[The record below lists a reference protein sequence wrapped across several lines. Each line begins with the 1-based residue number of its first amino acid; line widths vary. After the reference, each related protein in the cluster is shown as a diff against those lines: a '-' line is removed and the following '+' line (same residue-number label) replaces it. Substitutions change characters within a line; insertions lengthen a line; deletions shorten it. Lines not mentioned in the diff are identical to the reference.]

1 LRAAGASHPTPVI
14 PPQGGVL
21 AASNDWRTGMGNQV
35 HDTAIIG
42 PGVELGDDNV
52 IGPYAVITGP
62 CRIGNGNWIGAHV
75 AIGAAPEIRGHD
87 HGLPWGGDPVG
98 PGVEVGD
105 ANVLREFTT
114 VHGGSGRATRLGSRC
129 YVMTH
134 GHVGHDSLIDDDAT
148 LAASTTLAGHV
159 VVGAGANLGLACVLH
174 QRRVVGPGAMVGMA
188 AVVTRDVPPY
198 AKAFGAPARVRG
210 VNEVG
215 MSRRG
220 ISADDIAAV
229 AALYQSDGS
238 ATGTWTPPP
247 ALRPAWE
254 WWLDRT
260 GAS

>member
-1 LRAAGASHPTPVI
+1 
-14 PPQGGVL
+14 
-21 AASNDWRTGMGNQV
+21 MGNQV

-62 CRIGNGNWIGAHV
+62 CRIGNRNWIGAHAV
-75 AIGAAPEIRGHD
+75 IGAAPEIRGHD

-98 PGVEVGD
+98 PGVELGD
-105 ANVLREFTT
+105 DTVMREFTT
-114 VHGGSGRATRLGSRC
+114 VHGGSGRATRLGSRL
-129 YVMTH
+129 YVMNH
-134 GHVGHDSLIDDDAT
+134 VHVGHDSVLDDDVT

-159 VVGAGANLGLACVLH
+159 EVGAGVNLGLACVLH
-174 QRRVVGPGAMVGMA
+174 QRRVVGPGAMVGMG

-198 AKAFGAPARVRG
+198 AKAFGAPARIRG

-229 AALYQSDGS
+229 AERYESDGAAS
-238 ATGTWTPPP
+238 TGTWAPPS
-247 ALRPAWE
+247 ALGPAWE
-254 WWLDRT
+254 WWQART
-260 GAS
+260 NAG